1 MDQSVIDDN
10 QKAYLEIFDKYVLP
24 NYKGADKL
32 REWIIGSDFFTAP
45 ASAMH
50 HLPEKGGLCR
60 HTLNVYYE
68 LDKQLKNHYGED
80 YVKKMNIDVG
90 SVALVAL
97 THDLCKCEMY
107 EIGYRNKKV
116 YSETGTK
123 SDNGGKFDWITEEYW
138 TVNEKFRF
146 GHGAK
151 SVFIVM
157 NFIQGISLEEASAIR
172 FHQGGFETGADNI
185 VERNLTQ
192 VYDDFP
198 LAFWTHMADMVAT
211 HVIEAQ
217 PTPIC

>member
-1 MDQSVIDDN
+1 MNNTVIENN
-10 QKAYLEIFDKYVLP
+10 QKIYLDLYDKYILP
-24 NYKGADKL
+24 NYKGAKQL
-32 REWIIGSDFFTAP
+32 REWIVASDFFTAP
-45 ASAMH
+45 ASALH
-50 HLPEKGGLCR
+50 HLAEKGGLCR

-68 LDKQLKNHYGED
+68 LEKQLKCHYGED
-80 YVKKMNIDVG
+80 YVEKMGIDKG
-90 SVALVAL
+90 SVALVSL
-97 THDLCKCEMY
+97 CHDLCKCHMY
-107 EIGYRNKKV
+107 EIDYRNKKV

-123 SDNGGKFDWITEEYW
+123 FDNKGKFDWVSEECY
-138 TVNEKFRF
+138 VINEKFRF

-217 PTPIC
+217 PTEIC